1 MWELIFEDYL
11 KEIDDISSFIYNS
24 LIRNK
29 LKSGLHTNKIVNLL
43 FLIFGVFKKI
53 WILSKKNIVFELTQ
67 IN

>member
-1 MWELIFEDYL
+1 MWGLIFEDYL
-11 KEIDDISSFIYNS
+11 KGIDDLSSFIYNS

-29 LKSGLHTNKIVNLL
+29 LKSVLYTNKIVNLL

>member
-11 KEIDDISSFIYNS
+11 KEIDDISSFIYNFFS
-24 LIRNK
+24 NK
-29 LKSGLHTNKIVNLL
+29 LAKKYLYTNKIVNLL